1 MRSADALPAA
11 RSRSGIGRFVYDYIP
26 VVPFC
31 RHIMRADIVEVVP
44 ILTLCLMIFQ
54 GYRNWLFSSGTAL
67 LTITAL
73 LYQPLLRKP
82 VFWLAAT
89 VLAAASILDN
99 WYPVDNHKYLPCY
112 LVAVLFVTFSVSKEY
127 QETVLVVNARYFLV
141 AVMGLAVVQKL
152 ISDNYIDSTFFEF
165 TFLIDPRF
173 NTFLN
178 VFGVDSLALEENRS
192 TFEEFRRAYLT
203 EDMVTADLTVPPI
216 VPPLAFLVTWWTVLI
231 EAVIA
236 ALFLLCRDTADKLGH
251 VLLIVFILTTYIV
264 APVFGFGFTVAILGY
279 VLCPPRWA
287 LLRLSYIACI
297 LLLEFYSVPW
307 RRVFGI

>member
-31 RHIMRADIVEVVP
+31 RHVMRAEIVEVVP

-99 WYPVDNHKYLPCY
+99 WYPVDNHKYLLCY
-112 LVAVLFVTFSVSKEY
+112 WVAVLFVTFNVSKEY

-141 AVMGLAVVQKL
+141 AVMGLAAVQKL

-192 TFEEFRRAYLT
+192 TFDEFRRAYLT

>member
-1 MRSADALPAA
+1 MR
-11 RSRSGIGRFVYDYIP
+11 RFFYDYIP

-31 RHIMRADIVEVVP
+31 RQVMRAEIIEVVP

-54 GYRNWLFSSGTAL
+54 GYRNWLFSSGTVL

-99 WYPVDNHKYLPCY
+99 WYPVDNHKYLLCY
-112 LVAVLFVTFSVSKEY
+112 WVAVLFVTFSVSKEY
-127 QETVLVVNARYFLV
+127 QETVLVVNARYFLI

-152 ISDNYIDSTFFEF
+152 ISENYIDSTFFEF

-173 NTFLN
+173 STFLN
-178 VFGVDSLALEENRS
+178 VFGVDSSVLAENRAA
-192 TFEEFRRAYLT
+192 FDEFRRAYLT
-203 EDMVTADLTVPPI
+203 EDVVTANLTVPAA

-236 ALFLLCRDTADKLGH
+236 ALFLFCRDTPDKLGH

-279 VLCPPRWA
+279 AVCPPRWA
-287 LLRLSYIACI
+287 LLRLTYIGCI

-307 RRVFGI
+307 RRVLGI